1 MRLLFGIIVG
11 AALMVGS
18 VWIIDRQNV
27 GSLEGPF
34 VNWERVERG
43 WSNLRDATGNQFR
56 RITG

>member
-1 MRLLFGIIVG
+1 
-11 AALMVGS
+11 MVGS

-27 GSLEGPF
+27 GGLEGPL

-43 WSNLRDATGNQFR
+43 WSNLRDATGNQLR

>member
-11 AALMVGS
+11 AALTVGGAW
-18 VWIIDRQNV
+18 VVDQRNV

-43 WSNLRDATGNQFR
+43 WNNLLDSTRKQVR

>member
-43 WSNLRDATGNQFR
+43 WSNLRDATGNQLR

>member
-1 MRLLFGIIVG
+1 MRLLLGMIVG
-11 AALMVGS
+11 AALTVGGA
-18 VWIIDRQNV
+18 WIIDRQNI

-43 WSNLRDATGNQFR
+43 WTNLREGTREKVR

>member
-1 MRLLFGIIVG
+1 MRLLFGMIVG
-11 AALMVGS
+11 AALTVGGA
-18 VWIIDRQNV
+18 WIIDRQNI

-43 WSNLRDATGNQFR
+43 WSHLRDGTREQVR

>member
-27 GSLEGPF
+27 DGLEGPL

-43 WSNLRDATGNQFR
+43 WSNLRDATGNQLR

>member
-1 MRLLFGIIVG
+1 MRMLFGIIVG
-11 AALMVGS
+11 AALTVGG
-18 VWIIDRQNV
+18 VWVIDQRNI

-43 WSNLRDATGNQFR
+43 FSKLRDATRDQLR